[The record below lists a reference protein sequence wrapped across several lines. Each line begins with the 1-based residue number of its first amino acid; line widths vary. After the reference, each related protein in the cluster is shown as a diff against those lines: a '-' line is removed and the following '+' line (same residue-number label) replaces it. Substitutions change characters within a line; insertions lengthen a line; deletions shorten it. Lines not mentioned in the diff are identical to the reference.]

1 MIASYTGSWSKKLLT
16 AQRCSPFSVS
26 GHQMGIL
33 KHLIR
38 RKRGSLRHTFRL
50 LVKIWQTIFLSVARR
65 VVIFTLTALLRAL
78 STFPYCIAMYRKKKM
93 KENRG
98 CESYNVSLRLLK
110 NAGKELIPLLL
121 FTLRVPHK
129 IQSLLRGK
137 TLKFPPCSRRM
148 MKLTNKNIDQFP
160 YYEFQENKLNKL
172 LPPQ

>member
-1 MIASYTGSWSKKLLT
+1 
-16 AQRCSPFSVS
+16 
-26 GHQMGIL
+26 MGIL

-38 RKRGSLRHTFRL
+38 RKRGSLRHTFLL

-65 VVIFTLTALLRAL
+65 VVIFTLTALLWAL
-78 STFPYCIAMYRKKKM
+78 STFPYFIAMYRKKKM

-110 NAGKELIPLLL
+110 NAGKELIPSLL

-137 TLKFPPCSRRM
+137 TLKFPPCLRRM

-172 LPPQ
+172 VPPQ